1 MAQPTNT
8 FDRYD
13 AVGVRED
20 LSDVITNVAPY
31 ETPFYSASRK
41 VSASQTFHE
50 WQTDGLAASADNKH
64 IEGDDTTAVAL
75 TPTVRLGNYTQIM
88 KKSFTISGTL
98 EATDR
103 AGRAKEAAYQKVK
116 KTREI
121 RLDMEKAMFLNNAR
135 VAGNST
141 TAREFAGAPVWL
153 TTNTSA
159 GTGGADATGD
169 GTDARTNGTQRAFS
183 EALLNPVLQSIWE
196 NGGNPDTVYL
206 SPAGQTIA
214 AGFEGNAPR
223 RHTDTGD
230 GTVNNFIDIY
240 VTSWGRV
247 KFQPSREIAARDVLI
262 VESSMW
268 CVADL
273 RPLTSTMLAKTGD
286 SDKYQMVMEST
297 LVCKNEAASGGV
309 FDVGG

>member
-8 FDRYD
+8 FDTYD

-20 LSDVITNVAPY
+20 LSDIITNVSPF
-31 ETPFYSASRK
+31 ETPFYSKCRK

-50 WQTDGLAASADNKH
+50 WQTDSLAASADNAH
-64 IEGDDTTAVAL
+64 IQGDDTTATAVS
-75 TPTVRLGNYTQIM
+75 PTTRLGNYTQIM
-88 KKSFTISGTL
+88 KKAFTISGTM

-103 AGRAKEAAYQKVK
+103 AGRAGEAAYQKVK
-116 KTREI
+116 KAREI
-121 RLDMEKAMFLNNAR
+121 RLDMERAMFDNNAR

-141 TAREFAGAPVWL
+141 TASEFAGAPAWL
-153 TTNTSA
+153 TSNTDA
-159 GTGGADATGD
+159 GSGGADATGD
-169 GTDARTNGTQRAFS
+169 GTDARTDGTQRAFT
-183 EALLNPVLQSIWE
+183 ETQFNTVLQSIWE

-206 SPAGQTIA
+206 SASNQNIA
-214 AGFEGNAPR
+214 SGFDGNAPR

-247 KFQPSREIAARDVLI
+247 ELVPSREIRARDVL
-262 VESSMW
+262 VMQDDMW
-268 CVADL
+268 CVANL
-273 RPLTSTMLAKTGD
+273 RGLTSEKLAKTGD

-309 FDVGG
+309 FDTGA